1 VLQSAANAVP
11 YNVTQQATRL
21 GSRNRR
27 KGRRMVVSIHKGASH
42 GYRAQSGASRS
53 DFGDLT
59 GLPLSA
65 VASGFHAPETA
76 RAIMELYDA
85 AMDTMES
92 QRLLVPMGPRLG
104 RMTVARDHTVLVAQ
118 WDWIT
123 EPVTE
128 PPPAI
133 ALEVRLDVMAEH
145 LHRLAWAL
153 REGRPLPHVPA
164 TLRAG
169 PGPR

>member
-1 VLQSAANAVP
+1 MDAEGLFVA
-11 YNVTQQATRL
+11 
-21 GSRNRR
+21 G
-27 KGRRMVVSIHKGASH
+27 KGRRMLAGLMKGATFEYTSQTP
-42 GYRAQSGASRS
+42 QSVTEWGLLIGESMLDATRRLQPPEVLVLVRS
-53 DFGDLT
+53 M
-59 GLPLSA
+59 A
-65 VASGFHAPETA
+65 E
-76 RAIMELYDA
+76 A
-85 AMDTMES
+85 AMDTRET
-92 QRLLVPMGPRLG
+92 QTEVVPFRGAPG
-104 RMTVARDHTVLVAQ
+104 RVTMLAEGGMLFSRWEWL
-118 WDWIT
+118 
-123 EPVTE
+123 VTE